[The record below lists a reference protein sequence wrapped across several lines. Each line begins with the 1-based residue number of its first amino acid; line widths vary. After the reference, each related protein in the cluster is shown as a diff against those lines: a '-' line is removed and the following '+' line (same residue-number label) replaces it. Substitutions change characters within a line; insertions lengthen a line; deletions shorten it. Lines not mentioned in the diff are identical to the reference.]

1 MVSSETGMEESAVSG
16 VLTTFLTGSKRPSIK
31 LGFGDLESKV
41 LVAAFV
47 ARIGMGGF

>member
-1 MVSSETGMEESAVSG
+1 MEEFAVSG
-16 VLTTFLTGSKRPSIK
+16 VLTTFLAGSKRPSIK
-31 LGFGDLESKV
+31 LNFGDLESQA